1 MRTTHGY
8 LTHVMIAIG
17 ALILAMA
24 MRGVGTPVPAPVT
37 DGDLLQAGVVVDD
50 GVPF

>member
-1 MRTTHGY
+1 MKATNGY

-17 ALILAMA
+17 VLILAMA
-24 MRGVGTPVPAPVT
+24 MRTPVPAPVT
-37 DGDLLQAGVVVDD
+37 DGDQLPCGVVVDD